1 MDHFEKIQDETG
13 NQIQNFLTWL
23 ILNMF
28 LTLCLFCTWQ
38 KQLTDQ

>member
-13 NQIQNFLTWL
+13 NQIAELVCALCIQNFLTCL

-28 LTLCLFCTWQ
+28 LTLCL
-38 KQLTDQ
+38 